1 MKKEGFNPRFPK
13 MDIVRYKDIRLISLD
28 AVTIFK
34 LGREGWMNDQRLL
47 VGWKEIMA
55 AFGVRSLKT
64 MKKKVKKY
72 AIPVVTVARRPTIY
86 LQEVEAWREARKG
99 RHQELV

>member
-1 MKKEGFNPRFPK
+1 VNSE
-13 MDIVRYKDIRLISLD
+13 
-28 AVTIFK
+28 
-34 LGREGWMNDQRLL
+34 RLL

-72 AIPVVTVARRPTIY
+72 AIPVVTVARKPTVY
-86 LQEVEAWREARKG
+86 LHEVKEWRESRRRQAKG
-99 RHQELV
+99 RPAGS

>member
-1 MKKEGFNPRFPK
+1 
-13 MDIVRYKDIRLISLD
+13 
-28 AVTIFK
+28 
-34 LGREGWMNDQRLL
+34 MNSERLL

-72 AIPVVTVARRPTIY
+72 GIPIVTIARKPTIY
-86 LQEVEAWREARKG
+86 LHQAEEWREARKRQPERRLAG
-99 RHQELV
+99 S